1 MTAHLMAV
9 VEETGE
15 KWVRKNAIDLL
26 LQIAPLGH
34 SHLQQALETGRFEG
48 RQTNGAR
55 LGFNAYGP

>member
-1 MTAHLMAV
+1 MTAHLMPV
-9 VEETGE
+9 VEEAGE

-34 SHLQQALETGRFEG
+34 SHLQQALETERFEG
-48 RQTNGAR
+48 QTNGAR